1 MNINKYYE
9 TIKQKLEGIE
19 PEFHEN
25 DWDEMKGFMAL
36 NNPKVSFWNSYGRMF
51 LYSTGLLVL
60 LTSLFFNIKQNHDYN
75 TLLKINQSLSKHTI
89 YQPEVIYHTDTIF
102 VTKYI
107 TKWQTVEK
115 VVYRNA
121 TQSNVKTDDESV
133 VNNDNYPIK
142 SDQNIVK
149 SNANHDKIF
158 NKYSNNQ
165 KITGNIQATTK
176 LNNEI
181 IDKSFN
187 EQQFDKHDINVG
199 SNIKLVDDNT
209 SEIIKNEQGIL
220 SKPEIEKQRNA
231 IKSVEQNFD
240 LKTIKSIP
248 FNPIALLWNG
258 KQPNIVYSN
267 TDLIKQRKHLTINL
281 PSISLSNLK
290 YKIGVSLDVANEQV
304 GASVISEVLFSKH
317 LSFNTGVRF
326 LNITGS
332 SYYTSEQYNLLTKRD
347 FRQQYATFVP
357 ANYDIIN
364 LDFQNYLLQIPI
376 GITYRYPLRND
387 FTLLFSA
394 GTNLDLFVRQY
405 VNFDYKEDNSKF
417 EQGTYKSTLTNSLF
431 NHIELSAGLEKTFK
445 RMTFQL
451 HPFISP
457 QVKETAYRN
466 EEFIFGAKMKF
477 FVNLIK

>member
-36 NNPKVSFWNSYGRMF
+36 NNPKVSFWNCYGRMF
-51 LYSTGLLVL
+51 LYSTGLLLL
-60 LTSLFFNIKQNHDYN
+60 LTSLFFNIKQNYDYT
-75 TLLKINQSLSKHTI
+75 TLLKINQSLNQSTVK
-89 YQPEVIYHTDTIF
+89 QPEVIHHTDTVF

-107 TKWQTVEK
+107 TKWQPVEK

-121 TQSNVKTDDESV
+121 APSNVKTDDESV

-149 SNANHDKIF
+149 SNPNQDKSS
-158 NKYSNNQ
+158 NQYSNNN
-165 KITGNIQATTK
+165 ITTGSIQSSIK
-176 LNNEI
+176 LNTEI
-181 IDKSFN
+181 INKPFN
-187 EQQFDKHDINVG
+187 EQQSDKYNKNLSG
-199 SNIKLVDDNT
+199 NIKLTDDNGML
-209 SEIIKNEQGIL
+209 KNEQGGV
-220 SKPEIEKQRNA
+220 SKPEIEIQRN
-231 IKSVEQNFD
+231 ITESIGQNFD
-240 LKTIKSIP
+240 LKTINGIP
-248 FNPIALLWNG
+248 FNPNSLLWNG
-258 KQPNIVYSN
+258 KQPNVIYKSPDF
-267 TDLIKQRKHLTINL
+267 TKQRKHLTINL
-281 PSISLSNLK
+281 PSILLSNLK
-290 YKIGVSLDVANEQV
+290 YKIGVSLDVANEQI
-304 GASVISEVLFSKH
+304 GAVLLSEVLFNKH
-317 LSFNTGVRF
+317 FSFNTGIRF

-394 GTNLDLFVRQY
+394 GTNLDLYVLQY

-431 NHIELSAGLEKTFK
+431 NHFELSTGLEKAFK

-477 FVNLIK
+477 FVNL